1 MSLPSTLLLI
11 LNIFSTLFMTGLIWF
26 VQVVH
31 YPLFSEVGKEGFIAY
46 QEKHQWRT
54 TWVVGP
60 PMLIEAF
67 TSVLL
72 VRYPPIPNTSLLL
85 MGVGLVFLIWAST
98 AFLQIP
104 CHGELTR
111 GYQEKYQRRLVLT
124 NWIRTIAWT
133 LRTLLLGW
141 IAYSA
146 LTAAG
151 ADENLVRT
159 APPIDWLT
167 LTFRA
172 A

>member
-1 MSLPSTLLLI
+1 MSLLPTFLLI

-26 VQVVH
+26 VQIVH
-31 YPLFSEVGKEGFIAY
+31 YPLFSEVGKEGFIPY

-67 TSVLL
+67 TAVLL
-72 VRYPPIPNTSLLL
+72 IRYPPIPNTSLLL

-111 GYQEKYQRRLVLT
+111 GYQAKYQRRLVLT
-124 NWIRTIAWT
+124 NWIRTVAWT
-133 LRTLLLGW
+133 LRSILLGW
-141 IAYSA
+141 VAFSVWK
-146 LTAAG
+146 LAA
-151 ADENLVRT
+151 AH
-159 APPIDWLT
+159 
-167 LTFRA
+167 
-172 A
+172 